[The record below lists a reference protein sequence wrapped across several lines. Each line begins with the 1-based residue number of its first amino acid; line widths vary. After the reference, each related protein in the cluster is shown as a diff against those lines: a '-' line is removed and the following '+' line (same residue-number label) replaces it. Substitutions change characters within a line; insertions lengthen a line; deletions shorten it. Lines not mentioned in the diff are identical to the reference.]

1 MKYFPLTDSD
11 REEIRKSL
19 GIRETRELFSDIPA
33 EKAYYPLD
41 FIPSAA
47 SEDQLIKRFK
57 EIAKKNK
64 FSDYLSFLGG
74 GAYNHFIPE
83 VVNHLSSKGE
93 FLTPYT
99 PYQPEVSQGSLQAMF
114 EYQTMITML
123 TGMDV
128 SNASLYDG
136 GTAAA
141 EGALLALRK
150 AHKKNTI
157 LLARNLH
164 PEYIEIIETYL
175 RDLEEYNIEY
185 IDFDKETG
193 TVNLEDLEKK
203 VCEACAGF
211 LFQSP
216 NFFGVVEE
224 NQKISDTLHSKNAFS
239 IQVVAEAMSLP
250 FLSPAG
256 ENGVDIIV
264 GEAQSF
270 GLPLGFGGPYLGF
283 MAVKK
288 ELIRQMPGRIVG
300 ETVDTNGN
308 RGYVLT
314 LSTREQH
321 IKREKATSNICTNQ
335 AWCALR
341 AGMYLAT
348 MGKKGLMKISKT
360 NHLNTAYFVK
370 EIARF
375 NHVNIKYKKNFFN
388 EVVLEIKNMAVD
400 EFMTKLETKG
410 ILVGVPLKWF
420 HELKLRDFESALLIN
435 FTELHKKKDIDT
447 LLHAIGELE

>member
-11 REEIRKSL
+11 REEIRKLL
-19 GIRETRELFSDIPA
+19 GIKETRELFSDIPQD
-33 EKAYYPLD
+33 KAYYPLD
-41 FIPSAA
+41 NIPPAVP
-47 SEDQLIKRFK
+47 EDQLIETFK
-57 EIAKKNK
+57 EIATKNK
-64 FSDYLSFLGG
+64 FPGYLSFLGG

-83 VVNHLSSKGE
+83 VVDYLSSKGE

-114 EYQTMITML
+114 EYQTMMTML

-150 AHKKNTI
+150 ARKKNTI

-164 PEYIEIIETYL
+164 PEYIEIIETYIH
-175 RDLEEYNIEY
+175 DLEEYNIEY
-185 IDFDKETG
+185 IDFDKESG

-203 VCEACAGF
+203 ICEACAGF

-224 NQKISDTLHSKNAFS
+224 SKKISGILHSKNAFS
-239 IQVVAEAMSLP
+239 IQIVAEAMSLP
-250 FLSPAG
+250 FLVPGG
-256 ENGVDIIV
+256 ENGVDIMV

-270 GLPLGFGGPYLGF
+270 GLSLDFGGPYLGF

-288 ELIRQMPGRIVG
+288 EFIRQMPGRIVG

-335 AWCALR
+335 AWCALK
-341 AGMYLAT
+341 ASMYLST
-348 MGKKGLMKISKT
+348 MGKHGLEKISKT

-370 EIARF
+370 EIAKF
-375 NHVNIKYKKNFFN
+375 NHVSIKYKKNFFN
-388 EVVLEIKNMAVD
+388 EVVLEVKNKTVD
-400 EFMTKLETKG
+400 EFMTELEAKD

-420 HELKLRDFESALLIN
+420 PGLEGYESAVLIN

-447 LLHAIGELE
+447 LIRAIGELQ

>member
-1 MKYFPLTDSD
+1 MRYFPLTEAD
-11 REEIRKSL
+11 REEIRRCI
-19 GIRETRELFSDIPA
+19 GIKENRELFSDLPQDKI
-33 EKAYYPLD
+33 YYSLEH
-41 FIPSAA
+41 IPSSMTEDELIEEFKGIA
-47 SEDQLIKRFK
+47 S
-57 EIAKKNK
+57 KNSFGK
-64 FSDYLSFLGG
+64 YLNFLGG

-83 VVNHLSSKGE
+83 VVSQLSQKGE

-141 EGALLALRK
+141 EGVLLALRK
-150 AHKKNTI
+150 SRKKRI
-157 LLARNLH
+157 LIAASLH
-164 PEYIEIIETYL
+164 PEYSEIINTYVRNL
-175 RDLEEYNIEY
+175 DYEVQFVDFDRKTGAVDLKDLEEKITEN
-185 IDFDKETG
+185 T
-193 TVNLEDLEKK
+193 
-203 VCEACAGF
+203 AGF

-216 NFFGVVEE
+216 NYFGVIEE
-224 NQKISDTLHSKNAFS
+224 SRKISDMVHDRESYS
-239 IQVVAEAMSLP
+239 IQVAAEAMSLA
-250 FLSPAG
+250 FLTPPG

-283 MAVKK
+283 MAARK

-300 ETVDTNGN
+300 QTVDKKGN

-341 AGMYLAT
+341 AGIYLAT
-348 MGKKGLMKISKT
+348 MGKKGLMELAKI
-360 NHLNTAYFVK
+360 NHLNTAYFVR
-370 EIARF
+370 EIAKF
-375 NHVNIKYKKNFFN
+375 SHVEIKYKRDFYN
-388 EVVLEIKNMAVD
+388 EVVLEIKDMKVED
-400 EFMTKLETKG
+400 FTGKLEEKG
-410 ILVGVPLKWF
+410 IIAGIPLQCF
-420 HELKLRDFESALLIN
+420 FADFQDSILIN
-435 FTELHKKKDIDT
+435 FTELHKKKDIDR
-447 LLHAIGELE
+447 LIDAIGELQ

>member
-11 REEIRKSL
+11 REEIRKFL
-19 GIRETRELFSDIPA
+19 GIAETRELFSDIPA

-41 FIPSAA
+41 HIPSAA

-57 EIAKKNK
+57 EIAKENK

-150 AHKKNTI
+150 ARKKNTI

-164 PEYIEIIETYL
+164 PEYIEIIETYI
-175 RDLEEYNIEY
+175 RDLEEYKTEY

-193 TVNLEDLEKK
+193 AVNLEDLEEK

-224 NQKISDTLHSKNAFS
+224 SQKISDILHSKNAFS

-250 FLSPAG
+250 FLSPG
-256 ENGVDIIV
+256 GKNGVDIMV

-270 GLPLGFGGPYLGF
+270 GLPLAFGGPYLGF
-283 MAVKK
+283 MAVNKD
-288 ELIRQMPGRIVG
+288 LIRQMPGRIVG
-300 ETVDTNGN
+300 ETVDTKGN

-341 AGMYLAT
+341 ASMYLAT
-348 MGKKGLMKISKT
+348 LGKSGLMKISKI

-370 EIARF
+370 EIAKF
-375 NHVNIKYKKNFFN
+375 KHVSIKHKKNFFN
-388 EVVLEIKNMAVD
+388 EVVLEIKNMTVD
-400 EFMTKLETKG
+400 GFITKLESKG

-420 HELKLRDFESALLIN
+420 HELKLRDYESAVLIN
-435 FTELHKKKDIDT
+435 FTELHRKKDIDK
-447 LLHAIGELE
+447 LLRAIGELQ